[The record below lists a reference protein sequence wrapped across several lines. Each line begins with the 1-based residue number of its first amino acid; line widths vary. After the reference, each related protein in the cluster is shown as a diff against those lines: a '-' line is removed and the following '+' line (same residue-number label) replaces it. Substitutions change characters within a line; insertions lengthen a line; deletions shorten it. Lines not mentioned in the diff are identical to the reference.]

1 MSDSPFI
8 RLHSGRRFHIL
19 KPGQDEIA
27 IADICWA
34 LSHINRFTG
43 HSRVPYSVADH
54 SIRVAE
60 LVPND
65 LKLTALMHDAAES
78 YCADLN
84 APTKSLL
91 PQYRELERRIE
102 RAIARR
108 FGLRFPFPA
117 AIKTADMTMLVTE
130 MRDLMYRARYQDFP
144 FEPLAQRI
152 VPRTPEQA
160 RRDFMS
166 AFRRYTR

>member
-8 RLHSGRRFHIL
+8 RLHSGARFHVL
-19 KPGQDEIA
+19 RPRREEIM
-27 IADICWA
+27 ISDICWA
-34 LSHINRFTG
+34 LSHLNRFTG
-43 HSRVPYSVADH
+43 HSRVPYSVLDH

-60 LVPND
+60 LVPDD
-65 LKLTALMHDAAES
+65 LKLTALLHDAGEA

-84 APTKSLL
+84 SVVKALV
-91 PQYRELERRIE
+91 PQYKEIEKRIE

-117 AIKTADMTMLVTE
+117 AIKAADMTMLVTE
-130 MRDLMYRARYQDFP
+130 MRDLMYRARYQDYP

-160 RRDFMS
+160 RRDFMI
-166 AFRRYTR
+166 AFRRYSR